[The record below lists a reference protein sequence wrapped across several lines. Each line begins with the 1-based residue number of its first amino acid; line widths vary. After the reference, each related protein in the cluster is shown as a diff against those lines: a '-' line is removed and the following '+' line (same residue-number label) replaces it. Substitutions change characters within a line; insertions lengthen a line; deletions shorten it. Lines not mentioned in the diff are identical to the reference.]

1 MHRLMLYFM
10 LLSCKGLNGTKTK
23 KRPQTL
29 HKSLRLI
36 QEERPNVVKRTQERI
51 AQLFA
56 EEEAN
61 VVPDETANV
70 VPDSD
75 WHSCLNTFCFCMLL
89 VIINLLFLQ
98 WLYYKVHVHDFK
110 LKQL

>member
-1 MHRLMLYFM
+1 MAP
-10 LLSCKGLNGTKTK
+10 K

-36 QEERPNVVKRTQERI
+36 KEERANVVKRTQKRI

-61 VVPDETANV
+61 VVPDEAADV

-89 VIINLLFLQ
+89 AIINLLFLQ
-98 WLYYKVHVHDFK
+98 EPYQCSKMLAENFLSGVN
-110 LKQL
+110 